1 MGDLGV
7 RYSKGPGV
15 TRDQTKAFE
24 KQRTYLSP
32 SQLMKR
38 VLQCELLTRDALYCC
53 IMYCCTKN
61 SIICTNV
68 KLLSSFIF
76 FIAIVV
82 L

>member
-53 IMYCCTKN
+53 MYCCTKN